1 MTADATSIVSSLN
14 DMKESFGA
22 EAVQDIVETFVSST
36 EDLLNRMDAAVVAQD
51 AAALKS
57 AAHELKGACAS
68 VGANEMSKMS
78 ADMEMMGRDNQ
89 MAGSRDALLRLA
101 DLFNQVKRSLANF
114 H

>member
-1 MTADATSIVSSLN
+1 MTADATAVISSLN
-14 DMKESFGA
+14 DMKESFGV
-22 EAVQDIVETFVSST
+22 EAVQDIVETFISST

-51 AAALKS
+51 AGGLKS

-68 VGANEMSKMS
+68 VGANEMSKLS
-78 ADMEMMGRDNQ
+78 ADLEMMGRENQ
-89 MAGSRDALLRLA
+89 MGGARDALLRLA